1 MPTYTKTELQ
11 FKELHKELLELK
23 LYTLADSFASVFYK
37 NSHENYIAGAAMVN
51 EIFTNSERN

>member
-11 FKELHKELLELK
+11 FKELHKELLKLK

-37 NSHENYIAGAAMVN
+37 NSHESYLAGAAMIN
-51 EIFTNSERN
+51 EINKL